1 MTPIFPDFFNSPLT
15 TASGRVLYTKRIN
28 PGPMEGVMN
37 PHYVA
42 AMSDLGWVDS
52 WITPFLR
59 LGHGLPKRIKFQ
71 RFVAPFLEAKV
82 PVTVQLMGLEA
93 KLLGEGARVLYDLN
107 ADLPSDHP
115 GIVGFD
121 LNCACPSRQVVKG
134 GSGGNLLRNPLEMVE
149 QLREVKL
156 AVPDAFVELKIRTGF
171 SDWREMR
178 QFIPMLVNEGVDLL
192 HVHFRTVEEGYR
204 TIEGCGNDRL
214 AEAVQLA
221 GSVPISASGD
231 IFSVESAQRV
241 VQETGCA
248 GVLAARG
255 LLKNPYLIRHIQGS
269 PSGVDQRMI
278 FFKAILEAVKR
289 RHSSPNKGVFM
300 ENAAWMFGTQS
311 DFFKHLTKLTVSEII
326 ALQDDMLRF

>member
-1 MTPIFPDFFNSPLT
+1 MTSISPDFFNTPLT
-15 TASGRVLYTKRIN
+15 TASGRVLYPNRIN

-42 AMSDLGWVDS
+42 AMSDLGWVDA

-71 RFVAPFLEAKV
+71 RFVDPFLEARV
-82 PVTVQLMGLEA
+82 PVTVQLMGLEP

-121 LNCACPSRQVVKG
+121 LNFACPSRQVVKG
-134 GSGGNLLRNPLEMVE
+134 GSGGNLLRSPLDMLE
-149 QLREVKL
+149 QLRQVKR
-156 AVPDAFVELKIRTGF
+156 AVPNAFVELKIRTGF

-178 QFIPMLVNEGVDLL
+178 QFIPMFVDEGVDLL
-192 HVHFRTVEEGYR
+192 HVHFRTVAEGYR
-204 TIEGCGNDRL
+204 TIAGSGNDRL

-221 GSVPISASGD
+221 GQIPISASGD
-231 IFSVESAQRV
+231 IFSVQSAHQV
-241 VQETGCA
+241 VLETGCA

-255 LLKNPYLIRHIQGS
+255 LLKDPYLIRRIQLG
-269 PSGVDQRMI
+269 GTEVDQRMV
-278 FFKAILEAVKR
+278 FFKAIMTAVKR
-289 RHSSPNKGVFM
+289 RNTSPNKGVFM
-300 ENAAWMFGTQS
+300 ENAAWMFGS
-311 DFFKHLTKLTVSEII
+311 KSEFFKSLTKLTVLEII
-326 ALQDDMLRF
+326 ALQDDTILL